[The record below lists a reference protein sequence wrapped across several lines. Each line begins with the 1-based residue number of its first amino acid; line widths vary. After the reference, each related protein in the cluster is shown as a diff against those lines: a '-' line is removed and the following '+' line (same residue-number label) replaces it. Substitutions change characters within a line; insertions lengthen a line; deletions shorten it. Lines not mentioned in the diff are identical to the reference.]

1 MAGIALARSSRLVA
15 ARSNL
20 TWLFPSLLLRRIFIF
35 MSESTKKP
43 DFHSRWNAF
52 VDAYFHA
59 VDLAPA
65 CRRHLFIPRDLD
77 ALWADFLRTQ
87 MDFAEAKETILA
99 DPDRFRPQPKQVTQS
114 TGALDDK
121 R

>member
-1 MAGIALARSSRLVA
+1 MSGSTARS
-15 ARSNL
+15 
-20 TWLFPSLLLRRIFIF
+20 
-35 MSESTKKP
+35 E
-43 DFHSRWNAF
+43 FHKRWDAF

-59 VDLAPA
+59 IDLAPA

-87 MDFAEAKETILA
+87 LDFAEAKDTILA
-99 DPDRFRPQPKQVTQS
+99 NPEQFLPKLVNES
-114 TGALDDK
+114 AGAIDDE